1 MKKWLWVLML
11 LPVLGLAQDKKTALE
26 AQKKRLQQ
34 EIVQINALLKSSVKK
49 RTNVLTE
56 VETVQLKIERQDAL
70 IRLTNRQINRLN
82 QEINLNLRNIEQLR
96 TELEKLKKDYA
107 EMVVAARKNQST
119 QNRLMFLLS
128 SESFWQAYKRMA
140 YMKQYAAYRKQQ
152 GEQIAETTKTLQ
164 QYTNDLVAQRK
175 DKERL
180 IRENREAQ
188 KVLDTVRSRQNS
200 LVQQLKRKEKSY
212 AAQIKKK
219 QQQQDA
225 IDREIERLIRE
236 AIAASNKKAGT
247 KTANF
252 VLTPEAKAL
261 AASFVANK
269 GRLPWPVE
277 KGIVTQKFGTQPHPV
292 VRTTTIKSNGVTLS
306 VPEGTEARSVF
317 EGKVL
322 NIVQFKGSNPI
333 VLIQHGNYITSYKNL
348 SRVYVKKGD
357 KIAAKQAIGQIF
369 TNTDTGKTALQFSLF
384 QNTTPQ
390 NPALWLYQMKY

>member
-1 MKKWLWVLML
+1 MKTWVWILML
-11 LPVLGLAQDKKTALE
+11 IPVLGLAQDKKATLE

-34 EIVQINALLKSSVKK
+34 EIVQINALLKSSAKK
-49 RTNVLTE
+49 RANVLTE
-56 VETVQLKIERQDAL
+56 VETVQLKMDRQDAL
-70 IRLTNRQINRLN
+70 IRLTNRQINQLN
-82 QEINLNLRNIEQLR
+82 QKITLNLRNIEQLR
-96 TELEKLKKDYA
+96 TELTQLKKDYA

-152 GEQIAETTKTLQ
+152 GEQIAEKTKTLQ

-175 DKERL
+175 NKERL
-180 IRENREAQ
+180 IRENRDAQ
-188 KVLDTVRSRQNS
+188 KALDTVRARQNS

-219 QQQQDA
+219 QKQQEA
-225 IDREIERLIRE
+225 IDKEINRLIRE

-247 KTANF
+247 KTTSF

-261 AASFVANK
+261 AASFAANK

-277 KGIVTQKFGTQPHPV
+277 KGIVIQKFGTQRHPV

-306 VPEGTEARSVF
+306 VPAGAEARSVF

-333 VLIQHGNYITSYKNL
+333 VLVQHGNYITSYKNL
-348 SRVYVKKGD
+348 SKVYVKKGD
-357 KIAAKQAIGQIF
+357 KLSAKQVIGQIF
-369 TNTDTGKTALQFSLF
+369 TNKDTGKTALQFSLF

-390 NPALWLYQMKY
+390 NPALWLYQMK

>member
-1 MKKWLWVLML
+1 MKKWVWLLML
-11 LPVLGLAQDKKTALE
+11 VPVLSLAQDKKAALE

-34 EIVQINALLKSSVKK
+34 EIVQINALIKTSAKK
-49 RTNVLTE
+49 RANVLTR
-56 VETVQLKIERQDAL
+56 VETVQLKMDRQDEL

-82 QEINLNLRNIEQLR
+82 QEININLRNIEKLR
-96 TELEKLKKDYA
+96 AELMSLKKDYA
-107 EMVVAARKNQST
+107 EMVVSARKNKSY

-152 GEQIAETTKTLQ
+152 GEQIAAKTKALQ
-164 QYTNDLVAQRK
+164 QYTTDLVGQRK
-175 DKERL
+175 DKKQL
-180 IRENREAQ
+180 IEQNRKSQ
-188 KVLDTVRSRQNS
+188 KELDSIKKRQNT
-200 LVQQLKRKEKSY
+200 LFLELKKREKNY

-219 QQQQDA
+219 QKKQEE
-225 IDREIERLIRE
+225 IDKEITRLIRE

-247 KTANF
+247 KTTTF

-261 AASFVANK
+261 AASFVSNK

-277 KGIVTQKFGTQPHPV
+277 KGIVTQRFGTQRHPV

-306 VPEGTEARSVF
+306 VPAGATARSVF

-322 NIVQFKGSNPI
+322 NIVKFKGSNPI

-348 SRVYVKKGD
+348 SKVYVKKGD
-357 KIAAKQAIGQIF
+357 RVTAKQAIGQIF
-369 TNTDTGKTALQFSLF
+369 TNKDTGKTTLQFSLF
-384 QNTTPQ
+384 YNTTPQ
-390 NPALWLYQMKY
+390 NPALWLYQMK

>member
-1 MKKWLWVLML
+1 VKKWVWLLML
-11 LPVLGLAQDKKTALE
+11 VPVLSLAQDKKAALE

-34 EIVQINALLKSSVKK
+34 EIVQINALIKTSAKK
-49 RTNVLTE
+49 RANVLTQ
-56 VETVQLKIERQDAL
+56 VETVQLKMDRQDAL

-82 QEINLNLRNIEQLR
+82 QEININLRNIEKLR
-96 TELEKLKKDYA
+96 AELTSLKKDYA
-107 EMVVAARKNQST
+107 EMVVSARKNKSS

-152 GEQIAETTKTLQ
+152 GEQIAAKTKALQ
-164 QYTNDLVAQRK
+164 QYTTDLVAQRK
-175 DKERL
+175 DKKQL
-180 IRENREAQ
+180 IEQNRKAQ
-188 KVLDTVRSRQNS
+188 KELDSIKKRQNT
-200 LVQQLKRKEKSY
+200 LVLELKKRERNY

-219 QQQQDA
+219 QKQQEE
-225 IDREIERLIRE
+225 IDKEITRLIRE

-247 KTANF
+247 KTTTF

-261 AASFVANK
+261 AASFVSNK

-277 KGIVTQKFGTQPHPV
+277 KGIVTQRFGTQRHPV

-306 VPEGTEARSVF
+306 VPAGATARSVF

-333 VLIQHGNYITSYKNL
+333 VLVQHGNYITSYKNL
-348 SRVYVKKGD
+348 SKVYVKKGD
-357 KIAAKQAIGQIF
+357 RVTAKQAIGQIF
-369 TNTDTGKTALQFSLF
+369 TNKDTGKTTLQFSLF
-384 QNTTPQ
+384 YNTTPQ
-390 NPALWLYQMKY
+390 NPALWLYQMK

>member
-1 MKKWLWVLML
+1 MKTWLWVLML
-11 LPVLGLAQDKKTALE
+11 VPVLGLAQDKKASLE

-34 EIVQINALLKSSVKK
+34 EIVQINSLLKSSAKK
-49 RTNVLTE
+49 RANVLTE
-56 VETVQLKIERQDAL
+56 VETVQLKMDRQDAL

-82 QEINLNLRNIEQLR
+82 QEITLNLRNIEQLR
-96 TELEKLKKDYA
+96 VELTKLKKDYA
-107 EMVVAARKNQST
+107 EMVVSARKNQSA
-119 QNRLMFLLS
+119 QNRLMFVLS

-152 GEQIAETTKTLQ
+152 GEQIATKTKTLQ

-175 DKERL
+175 DKEQL
-180 IRENREAQ
+180 IRENRDAQ
-188 KVLDTVRSRQNS
+188 KALDTVRARQSS

-219 QQQQDA
+219 QKQQAA
-225 IDREIERLIRE
+225 IDKEINRLIRE

-247 KTANF
+247 KTKNF

-261 AASFVANK
+261 AASFATNK

-277 KGIVTQKFGTQPHPV
+277 KGIVTQKFGTQRHPV

-306 VPEGTEARSVF
+306 APEGSEARSVF

-322 NIVQFKGSNPI
+322 NIVQFTGSNPI
-333 VLIQHGNYITSYKNL
+333 VLVQHGNYITSYKNL
-348 SRVYVKKGD
+348 SKVYVKKGD
-357 KIAAKQAIGQIF
+357 KISAKQAIGQIF
-369 TNTDTGKTALQFSLF
+369 TNKDTGKTALQFSLF

-390 NPALWLYQMKY
+390 NPALWLYQMK

>member
-11 LPVLGLAQDKKTALE
+11 VPILGFAQDKKATLE

-34 EIVQINALLKSSVKK
+34 EIVQINALLKSSAKK
-49 RTNVLTE
+49 RANVLTE
-56 VETVQLKIERQDAL
+56 VETVQLKMDRQDAL

-82 QEINLNLRNIEQLR
+82 QEITLNLRNIEQLR
-96 TELEKLKKDYA
+96 TELTKLKKDYA

-152 GEQIAETTKTLQ
+152 GEQIAEKTKTLQ

-175 DKERL
+175 NKERL
-180 IRENREAQ
+180 IRENRDAQ
-188 KVLDTVRSRQNS
+188 KALDTVRARQNN
-200 LVQQLKRKEKSY
+200 LVQQLKKKEKSY

-219 QQQQDA
+219 QKQQEA
-225 IDREIERLIRE
+225 IDKEINRLIRE

-247 KTANF
+247 KTTSF

-261 AASFVANK
+261 AASFAANK

-277 KGIVTQKFGTQPHPV
+277 KGIVIQKFGTQRHPV

-306 VPEGTEARSVF
+306 VPAGAEARSVF

-333 VLIQHGNYITSYKNL
+333 VLVQHGNYITSYKNL
-348 SRVYVKKGD
+348 SKVYVKKGD
-357 KIAAKQAIGQIF
+357 KLSAKQVIGQIF
-369 TNTDTGKTALQFSLF
+369 TNKDTGKTALQFSLF

-390 NPALWLYQMKY
+390 NPALWLYQMK

>member
-1 MKKWLWVLML
+1 MKTWLWVLML
-11 LPVLGLAQDKKTALE
+11 VPVLGLAQDKKATLE

-34 EIVQINALLKSSVKK
+34 EIVQINSLLKSSAKK
-49 RTNVLTE
+49 RANVLTE
-56 VETVQLKIERQDAL
+56 VETVQLKMDRQDAL

-82 QEINLNLRNIEQLR
+82 QEITLNLRNIEQLR
-96 TELEKLKKDYA
+96 VELTKLKKDYA
-107 EMVVAARKNQST
+107 EMVVSARKNQSA
-119 QNRLMFLLS
+119 QNRLMFVLS
-128 SESFWQAYKRMA
+128 SESFWQAYKRMT

-152 GEQIAETTKTLQ
+152 GEQIATKTKTLQ

-175 DKERL
+175 DKEQL
-180 IRENREAQ
+180 IRENRDAQ
-188 KVLDTVRSRQNS
+188 KALDTVRARQSS

-219 QQQQDA
+219 QKQQAA
-225 IDREIERLIRE
+225 IDKEINRLIRE

-247 KTANF
+247 KTKNF

-261 AASFVANK
+261 AASFATNK

-277 KGIVTQKFGTQPHPV
+277 KGIVTQKFGTQRHPV

-306 VPEGTEARSVF
+306 APEGSEARSVF

-322 NIVQFKGSNPI
+322 NIVQFTGSNPI
-333 VLIQHGNYITSYKNL
+333 VLVQHGNYITSYKNL
-348 SRVYVKKGD
+348 SKVYVKKGD
-357 KIAAKQAIGQIF
+357 KISAKQAIGQIF
-369 TNTDTGKTALQFSLF
+369 TNKDTGKTALQFSLF

-390 NPALWLYQMKY
+390 NPALWLYQMK

>member
-1 MKKWLWVLML
+1 MKTWLWVLML
-11 LPVLGLAQDKKTALE
+11 VPVLGLAQDKKASLE

-34 EIVQINALLKSSVKK
+34 EIVQINSLLKSSAKK
-49 RTNVLTE
+49 RANVLTE
-56 VETVQLKIERQDAL
+56 VETVQLKMDRQDAL

-82 QEINLNLRNIEQLR
+82 QEITLNLRNIEQLR
-96 TELEKLKKDYA
+96 VELTKLKKDYA
-107 EMVVAARKNQST
+107 EMVVSARKNQSA
-119 QNRLMFLLS
+119 QNRLMFVLS

-152 GEQIAETTKTLQ
+152 GEQIATKTKTLQ

-175 DKERL
+175 DKEQL
-180 IRENREAQ
+180 IRENRDAQ
-188 KVLDTVRSRQNS
+188 QALDTVRARQSS

-212 AAQIKKK
+212 VAQIKKK
-219 QQQQDA
+219 QKQQAA
-225 IDREIERLIRE
+225 IDKEINRLIRE

-247 KTANF
+247 KTKNF

-261 AASFVANK
+261 AASFATNK

-277 KGIVTQKFGTQPHPV
+277 KGIVTQKFGTQRHPV

-306 VPEGTEARSVF
+306 APEGSVARSVF

-322 NIVQFKGSNPI
+322 NIVQFTGSNPI
-333 VLIQHGNYITSYKNL
+333 VLVQHGNYITSYKNL
-348 SRVYVKKGD
+348 SKVYVKKGD
-357 KIAAKQAIGQIF
+357 KISAKQAIGQIF
-369 TNTDTGKTALQFSLF
+369 TNKDTGKTALQFSLF

-390 NPALWLYQMKY
+390 NPALWLYQMK

>member
-1 MKKWLWVLML
+1 ML
-11 LPVLGLAQDKKTALE
+11 IPVLGLAQDKKATLE

-34 EIVQINALLKSSVKK
+34 EIVQINALLKSSAKK
-49 RTNVLTE
+49 RANVLTE
-56 VETVQLKIERQDAL
+56 VETVQLKMDRQDAL
-70 IRLTNRQINRLN
+70 IRLTNRQINQLN
-82 QEINLNLRNIEQLR
+82 QKITLNLRNIEQLR
-96 TELEKLKKDYA
+96 TELTQLKKDYA

-152 GEQIAETTKTLQ
+152 GEQIAEKTKTLQ

-175 DKERL
+175 NKERL
-180 IRENREAQ
+180 IRENRDAQ
-188 KVLDTVRSRQNS
+188 KALDTVRARQNS
-200 LVQQLKRKEKSY
+200 LVQQLKKKEKSY

-219 QQQQDA
+219 QKQQEA
-225 IDREIERLIRE
+225 IDKEINRLIRE

-247 KTANF
+247 KTTSF

-261 AASFVANK
+261 AASFAANK

-277 KGIVTQKFGTQPHPV
+277 KGIVIQKFGTQRHPV

-306 VPEGTEARSVF
+306 VPAGAEARSVF

-333 VLIQHGNYITSYKNL
+333 VLVQHGNYITSYKNL
-348 SRVYVKKGD
+348 SKVYVKKGD
-357 KIAAKQAIGQIF
+357 KLSAKQVIGQIF
-369 TNTDTGKTALQFSLF
+369 TNKDTGKTALQFSLF

-390 NPALWLYQMKY
+390 NPALWLYQMK

>member
-1 MKKWLWVLML
+1 ML
-11 LPVLGLAQDKKTALE
+11 IPVLGLAQDKKATLE

-34 EIVQINALLKSSVKK
+34 EIVQINALLKSSAKK
-49 RTNVLTE
+49 RANVLTE
-56 VETVQLKIERQDAL
+56 VETVQLKMDRQDAL

-82 QEINLNLRNIEQLR
+82 QEITLNLRNIEQLR
-96 TELEKLKKDYA
+96 TELTQLKKDYA
-107 EMVVAARKNQST
+107 EMIVAARKNQST

-152 GEQIAETTKTLQ
+152 GEQIATKTKTLQ
-164 QYTNDLVAQRK
+164 QFTNDLVAQRK

-180 IRENREAQ
+180 IRENRDAQ
-188 KVLDTVRSRQNS
+188 KALDTVRARQNS

-219 QQQQDA
+219 QKQQAA
-225 IDREIERLIRE
+225 IDKEINRLIRE

-247 KTANF
+247 KTKSF

-261 AASFVANK
+261 AANFAANK

-277 KGIVTQKFGTQPHPV
+277 KGIVIQKFGTQRHPV

-306 VPEGTEARSVF
+306 VPSGVEARSVF

-333 VLIQHGNYITSYKNL
+333 VLVQHGNYITSYKNL
-348 SRVYVKKGD
+348 SKVYVKKGD
-357 KIAAKQAIGQIF
+357 KLRAKQAIGQIF
-369 TNTDTGKTALQFSLF
+369 TNKDTGKTALQFSLF

-390 NPALWLYQMKY
+390 NPALWLYQMK

>member
-1 MKKWLWVLML
+1 MKTWVWILML
-11 LPVLGLAQDKKTALE
+11 IPVLGLAQDKKATLE

-34 EIVQINALLKSSVKK
+34 EIVQINALLKSSAKK
-49 RTNVLTE
+49 RANVLTE
-56 VETVQLKIERQDAL
+56 VETVQLKMDRQDAL
-70 IRLTNRQINRLN
+70 IRLTNRQINQLN
-82 QEINLNLRNIEQLR
+82 QKITLNLRNIEQLR
-96 TELEKLKKDYA
+96 TELTQLKKDYA

-152 GEQIAETTKTLQ
+152 GEQIAEKTKTLQ

-175 DKERL
+175 NKERL
-180 IRENREAQ
+180 IRENRDAQ
-188 KVLDTVRSRQNS
+188 KALDTVRARQNN
-200 LVQQLKRKEKSY
+200 LVQQLKKKEKSY

-219 QQQQDA
+219 QKQQEA
-225 IDREIERLIRE
+225 IDKEINRLIRE

-247 KTANF
+247 KTTSF

-261 AASFVANK
+261 AASFAANK

-277 KGIVTQKFGTQPHPV
+277 KGIVIQKFGTQRHPV

-306 VPEGTEARSVF
+306 VPAGAEARSVF

-333 VLIQHGNYITSYKNL
+333 VLVQHGNYITSYKNL
-348 SRVYVKKGD
+348 SKVYVKKGD
-357 KIAAKQAIGQIF
+357 KLSAKQVIGQIF
-369 TNTDTGKTALQFSLF
+369 TNKDTGKTALQFSLF

-390 NPALWLYQMKY
+390 NPALWLYQMK

>member
-1 MKKWLWVLML
+1 ML
-11 LPVLGLAQDKKTALE
+11 VPILGFAQDKKATLE

-34 EIVQINALLKSSVKK
+34 EIVQINALLKSSAKK
-49 RTNVLTE
+49 RANVLTE
-56 VETVQLKIERQDAL
+56 VETVQLKMDRQDAL

-82 QEINLNLRNIEQLR
+82 QEITLNLRNIEQLR
-96 TELEKLKKDYA
+96 TELTKLKKDYA

-152 GEQIAETTKTLQ
+152 GEQIATKTKTLQ

-175 DKERL
+175 YKERL
-180 IRENREAQ
+180 IRENRDAQ
-188 KVLDTVRSRQNS
+188 KALDTVRARQNS

-219 QQQQDA
+219 QKQQEA
-225 IDREIERLIRE
+225 IDKEINRLIRE

-247 KTANF
+247 KTTSF

-261 AASFVANK
+261 AASFAANK

-277 KGIVTQKFGTQPHPV
+277 KGIVIQKFGTQRHPV

-306 VPEGTEARSVF
+306 VPARAEARSVF

-333 VLIQHGNYITSYKNL
+333 VLVQHGNYITSYKNL
-348 SRVYVKKGD
+348 SKVYLKKGD
-357 KIAAKQAIGQIF
+357 KLSAKQAIGQIF
-369 TNTDTGKTALQFSLF
+369 TNKDTGKTALQFSLF
-384 QNTTPQ
+384 KNTTPQ
-390 NPALWLYQMKY
+390 NPALWLYQMK

>member
-1 MKKWLWVLML
+1 MKTWLWVLML
-11 LPVLGLAQDKKTALE
+11 VPVLGLAQDKKASLE

-34 EIVQINALLKSSVKK
+34 EIVQINSLLKSSAKK
-49 RTNVLTE
+49 RANVLTE
-56 VETVQLKIERQDAL
+56 VETVQLKMDRQDAL

-82 QEINLNLRNIEQLR
+82 QEITLNLRNIEQLR
-96 TELEKLKKDYA
+96 VELTKLKKDYA
-107 EMVVAARKNQST
+107 EMVVSARKNQSA
-119 QNRLMFLLS
+119 QNRLMFVLS
-128 SESFWQAYKRMA
+128 SESFWQAYKRMT

-152 GEQIAETTKTLQ
+152 GEQIATKTKTLQ

-175 DKERL
+175 DKEQL
-180 IRENREAQ
+180 IRENRDAQ
-188 KVLDTVRSRQNS
+188 QALDTVRARQSS

-219 QQQQDA
+219 QKQQAA
-225 IDREIERLIRE
+225 IDKEIKRLIRE

-247 KTANF
+247 KTKNF

-261 AASFVANK
+261 AASFATNK

-277 KGIVTQKFGTQPHPV
+277 KGIVTQKFGTQRHPV

-306 VPEGTEARSVF
+306 APEGSEARSVF

-322 NIVQFKGSNPI
+322 NIVQFTGSNPI
-333 VLIQHGNYITSYKNL
+333 VLVQHGNYITSYKNL
-348 SRVYVKKGD
+348 SKVYVKKGD
-357 KIAAKQAIGQIF
+357 KISAKQAIGQIF
-369 TNTDTGKTALQFSLF
+369 TNKDTGKTALQFSLF

-390 NPALWLYQMKY
+390 NPALWLYQMK